1 MEKGYKMSIEK
12 EIIQPDGWAPTTG
25 YSNGILVRPGKI
37 LFIAGQVGW
46 DENEVFQSTE
56 VGPQFEQA
64 LKNTLAILEKAGGR
78 AEHICRM
85 TCYCTDK
92 KKYIDAR
99 REIGKAWKLL
109 LGKNFPAMS
118 MIFVADL
125 LAPQSLIE
133 IETTAVIPEK

>member
-1 MEKGYKMSIEK
+1 MSVEKK
-12 EIIQPDGWAPTTG
+12 IIQPDGWAPTTG
-25 YSNGILVRPGKI
+25 YANGILVSPGKI

-64 LKNTLAILEKAGGR
+64 LKNTLAILEKAGGK

-85 TCYCTDK
+85 TCYCTNK
-92 KKYIDAR
+92 KKYIEAR
-99 REIGKAWKLL
+99 KKIGKAWKQL

>member
-1 MEKGYKMSIEK
+1 MSVEK
-12 EIIQPDGWAPTTG
+12 EIIQPDGWAPTKG
-25 YSNGILVRPGKI
+25 YSNGIFVNPGKI

-46 DENEVFQSTE
+46 DENEVFQSTD

-85 TCYCTDK
+85 TCYCTNK
-92 KKYIDAR
+92 KKYIEAR
-99 REIGKAWKLL
+99 KEIGKAWKQL

-118 MIFVADL
+118 MIFVVDL
-125 LAPQSLIE
+125 LAQQSLIE
-133 IETTAVIPEK
+133 IETTAVIPGQ

>member
-1 MEKGYKMSIEK
+1 MSIEK
-12 EIIQPDGWAPTTG
+12 KIIQPDGWAPTTG
-25 YSNGILVRPGKI
+25 YANGILVSPGKI

-64 LKNTLAILEKAGGR
+64 LKNTLAILAKADGE
-78 AEHICRM
+78 AKHICRM
-85 TCYCTDK
+85 TCYCTNK
-92 KKYIDAR
+92 KKYIEAR
-99 REIGKAWKLL
+99 REIGKAWKQL

>member
-1 MEKGYKMSIEK
+1 MSIEK
-12 EIIQPDGWAPTTG
+12 EIIQPDGWAPATG
-25 YSNGILVRPGKI
+25 YSNGILVHPGNI

-64 LKNTLAILEKAGGR
+64 LKNILAILEKAGGR

-85 TCYCTDK
+85 TCYCTNK
-92 KKYIDAR
+92 KKYIEAR
-99 REIGKAWKLL
+99 KEIGKAWKQL

-133 IETTAVIPEK
+133 IETTAVIPDQ

>member
-1 MEKGYKMSIEK
+1 MSIEK
-12 EIIQPDGWAPTTG
+12 KIIQPDGWAPTIG
-25 YSNGILVRPGKI
+25 YANGILVSPGKI

-46 DENEVFQSTE
+46 DENEIIQSTE
-56 VGPQFEQA
+56 IGPQFEQA
-64 LKNTLAILEKAGGR
+64 LKNILAILKKAGGG

-92 KKYIDAR
+92 KKYIEAR
-99 REIGKAWKLL
+99 REIGKAWKQL

>member
-1 MEKGYKMSIEK
+1 MSIEK

-25 YSNGILVRPGKI
+25 YVNGILVNPGKI
-37 LFIAGQVGW
+37 LFVAGQVGW
-46 DENEVFQSTE
+46 DENEIFQSTE

-64 LKNTLAILEKAGGR
+64 LKNTLAILEKAGGG
-78 AEHICRM
+78 AKHICRM
-85 TCYCTDK
+85 TCYCTNK
-92 KKYIDAR
+92 KKYIEAR
-99 REIGKAWKLL
+99 REIGKAWKQL

-133 IETTAVIPEK
+133 IETTAVIPEE